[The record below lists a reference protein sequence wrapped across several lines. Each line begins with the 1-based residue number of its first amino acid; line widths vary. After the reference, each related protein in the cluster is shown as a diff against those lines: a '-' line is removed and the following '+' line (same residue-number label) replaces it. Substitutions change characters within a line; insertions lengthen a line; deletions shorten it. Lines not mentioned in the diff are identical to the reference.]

1 MKNGR
6 LRVKGVGMWK
16 CWDVGMLGCGN
27 VGNVGIQKMLEKL
40 ESRNVGK
47 LKMLKNPEKHNKNN
61 RK

>member
-1 MKNGR
+1 
-6 LRVKGVGMWK
+6 
-16 CWDVGMLGCGN
+16 MLGCGN

-61 RK
+61 RKMSN